1 MGNQA
6 TLVQFNLEKKTDCA
20 HNGIIYFLATPSVFI
35 LLRGY
40 QKTFVAQPWS
50 DLKQFNLL
58 QTKHFPLIPS
68 SGGITRR
75 SQPKLTL
82 TKQNSDSFHKN
93 QLKKINLTLTV
104 DRLIRERI

>member
-1 MGNQA
+1 MANQA

-20 HNGIIYFLATPSVFI
+20 RNGIIYFLATPSVFI

-50 DLKQFNLL
+50 DIKQFNLL
-58 QTKHFPLIPS
+58 QTKHFPLIPGC
-68 SGGITRR
+68 GGITRR

-82 TKQNSDSFHKN
+82 TKHNSDSFRKN
-93 QLKKINLTLTV
+93 LRQK
-104 DRLIRERI
+104 